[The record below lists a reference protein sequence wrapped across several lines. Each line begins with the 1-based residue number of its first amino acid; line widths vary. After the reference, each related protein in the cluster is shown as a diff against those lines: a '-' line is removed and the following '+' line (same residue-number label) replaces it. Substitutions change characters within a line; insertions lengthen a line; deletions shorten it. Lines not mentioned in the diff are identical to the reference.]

1 MVVDWIPG
9 TGIETAALTPRTAT
23 TEDARLNAHS
33 TDVALSSFSVFR
45 FFF

>member
-9 TGIETAALTPRTAT
+9 TGIETAARTAT
-23 TEDARLNAHS
+23 TEDARLNAQS